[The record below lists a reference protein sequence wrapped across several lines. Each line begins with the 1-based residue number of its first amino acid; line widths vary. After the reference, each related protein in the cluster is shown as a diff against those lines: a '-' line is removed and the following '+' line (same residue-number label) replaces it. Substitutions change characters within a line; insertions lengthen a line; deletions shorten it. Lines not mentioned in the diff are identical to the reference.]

1 MCGLVVPR
9 QNAQTMPINT
19 SYLLLLLSC
28 LLSLSAHC
36 QTIQIL
42 SAGTKTSLRGLSA
55 VDDQT
60 IWVSGSAGTVGK
72 STDGGQNWQW
82 MNVKGF
88 EKTDFRDIE
97 AFDAQTA
104 IVMGVASPAYILKTT
119 DGGQT
124 WKKVYE
130 NRDTSMF
137 MDAMDFFDAQN
148 GMVIGDPL
156 QGKVFI
162 AKTQDAGNTWQTLTG
177 KEHTAAAGEAF
188 FASSGTNIRMYS
200 KNGFVFASGG
210 KKSSLFMPGL
220 KKDLPLIQ
228 GKETTGANSIAI
240 KGKKILIVMGG
251 DFMTKDATTDNCFV
265 SIDGG
270 KTFAAPLVGPHGYRS
285 CVEYLAGKNWIACG
299 LNGVDYSTDEGKNWS
314 WISKESFHV
323 CRKAKQGSAVYFA
336 GGGGRIGKLI
346 LNR

>member
-1 MCGLVVPR
+1 
-9 QNAQTMPINT
+9 MPLKT

-28 LLSLSAHC
+28 LLNLSARC

-82 MNVKGF
+82 MNVQGF

-124 WKKVYE
+124 WKKLYE

-162 AKTQDAGNTWQTLTG
+162 AKTQDAGNTWQTLSD
-177 KEHTAAAGEAF
+177 KEQPTAATGEAF
-188 FASSGTNIRMYS
+188 FASSGTNIRMFS

-265 SIDGG
+265 STNGG
-270 KTFAAPLVGPHGYRS
+270 MTFAAPLVGPHGYRS
-285 CVEYLAGKNWIACG
+285 CVEYLKGKNWIACG

-323 CRKAKQGSAVYFA
+323 CRKAKKGNAVYFA

-346 LNR
+346 LN